1 MDKKFFAL
9 LGAFVVIASMSAVCA
24 LDLNDLSNVIYDSP
38 NDENVTVSGIDFNVP
53 DGFNEAK
60 NEAVDSMSFDSPY
73 VDYNISGKKLIS
85 NNGSSIAISVSESVE
100 FTADDSSAEIASQD
114 GNKTTIKGINGYE
127 FYDDGTYGFSF
138 AKDGKLVLITAS
150 EKELI
155 DDVLIA

>member
-9 LGAFVVIASMSAVCA
+9 LGAFVVIAGMSAVCA
-24 LDLNDLSNVIYDSP
+24 LDLNDVSNVLYDSP
-38 NDENVTVSGIDFNVP
+38 DENVTVSGIDFNVP
-53 DGFNEAK
+53 DGFKEAK
-60 NEAVDSMSFDSPY
+60 NEAVDNMSFDSPY

-85 NNGSSIAISVSESVE
+85 NNGSSVEISVSESVE

-114 GNKTTIKGINGYE
+114 GNKTTIKGIDGYE